1 MSESTLQVLLG
12 LRLKGFGGADAI
24 AEVIDLPAETVAI
37 ELDAFGEKGWALFR
51 EGRMTGWSLTADG
64 RAEGEK
70 RFAAQLEAAGVR
82 TQVHGCYE
90 RFLALNHDM
99 LAVCT
104 DWQMRDE
111 TTLNDHSDAAYDGA
125 VVARLAQIHDK
136 VTPVCT
142 EVSAAL
148 ARFTPYHGRLGSA
161 LAKVQAGEND
171 WFTSVRIAS
180 YHTVWFEFHENLLAT
195 LGIDRASEPQH

>member
-1 MSESTLQVLLG
+1 MSDSTLLVLLG
-12 LRLKGFGGADAI
+12 LRLKGFGGAEAI
-24 AEVIDLPAETVAI
+24 AEVIGVPEEAVAA
-37 ELDAFGEKGWALFR
+37 ELDAFGQKGWASFR

-64 RAEGEK
+64 RAEGEQ

-82 TQVHGCYE
+82 DAVHGCYE

-111 TTLNDHSDAAYDGA
+111 ATLNDHNDADYDAA
-125 VVARLAQIHDK
+125 VIARLAEIHDN
-136 VTPVCT
+136 VTPICT
-142 EVSAAL
+142 DVSAAL
-148 ARFTPYHGRLGSA
+148 PRFSPYHGRLESA
-161 LAKVQAGEND
+161 LAKVQAGERD

-180 YHTVWFEFHENLLAT
+180 YHTVWFEMHENLLAT
-195 LGIDRASEPQH
+195 LGIDRASEAQQ